1 VHGQA
6 GLLALVA
13 AFSGTVIAYAMYCA
27 RLIRPEEIRRQF
39 PSVYDFVMDK
49 WRFDGLYDVIFVHP
63 VHIVSSWCA
72 AFDKQIL
79 DPILHCSAK
88 MTQAV
93 AFWDRKFDEG
103 MIDGFVN
110 FVGKATRSVG
120 MSLRVVQTGH
130 LRQYVM
136 WIAVGVVVLF
146 AVLFTS
152 VPK

>member
-1 VHGQA
+1 
-6 GLLALVA
+6 
-13 AFSGTVIAYAMYCA
+13 
-27 RLIRPEEIRRQF
+27 
-39 PSVYDFVMDK
+39 
-49 WRFDGLYDVIFVHP
+49 
-63 VHIVSSWCA
+63 
-72 AFDKQIL
+72 
-79 DPILHCSAK
+79 